1 MDNRKPKRS
10 KSIFSY
16 FQSDVSPRGSESTYH
31 DVGSGSGSDVRTRN
45 ISEET
50 VNENLISPTPISLE
64 DRQNEKIMD
73 EAAFNINSLERD
85 PEKRQAIWK
94 YPLNEQD
101 NVRRAYV
108 VLGANQPHLKAYPS
122 TWDGGQY
129 RKFNSSW
136 FEQWQWLEYS
146 IEKDKAF
153 CFACFLFEIDSSKG
167 SSFTSDGFSNWRN
180 VKDKKSGILAHMG
193 GINSIHNSSMQKWE
207 NLRNPSRHIER
218 VINTMSSKEVAD
230 NRLRLITTIEA
241 VKFLSEQGCPFRG
254 NDESVDSL
262 NRGNFDAVLKFAKRI
277 SLDHH
282 KVLNNAPKNAKYTSS
297 TIQKQMVN
305 ILANKVRAKIREEVG
320 ESKFCILV
328 DEALD
333 VANKEKMAII
343 LRFVDCKGLVKER
356 FFKLVSVVDTRSQT
370 LKDEISR
377 ILAQYDLNEENMRG
391 QGYDGASNMSGQF
404 NGLQA
409 LFLKD
414 CPYAYYV
421 HCFAHRLQLTLNY
434 VAKEVPDVWQFF
446 STLTM
451 IVNFVDSSAKRHSM
465 LKSYREEEILDLLA
479 VGTLETGTGMNQSS
493 TLQRSGA
500 TRWGSHLR
508 SIASLIKLFGA
519 TMATID
525 DLYNNGVDKQI
536 TAEAKGIGKALKKF
550 NFVYCLLLMHEV
562 MMITEFLSQAF
573 QKKEIDILNAIQ
585 FLSVTKRKLQTI
597 RDGGWDSLIMKIE
610 TFCLEHGISMP
621 DMSAPYK
628 KGARD
633 NERNITN
640 EHYFRVNILYAVI
653 DLQLMELEKRFPET
667 SMELLGLGAS
677 FDPRHDFQAF
687 KAEDVC
693 KLASKFYPC
702 DFTSCDMDNLKMECG
717 FFVDGCEQDSRF
729 TKLTSISDLCR
740 LLVESGKSLYF
751 PMIYRL
757 ICLIL
762 TLPVSTATTERAFSS
777 MKIIKNDLRNK
788 LSDEFLDDLMVVYIE
803 RTFIDCISNDDVIA
817 EFEMSGPRRVKFS

>member
-1 MDNRKPKRS
+1 
-10 KSIFSY
+10 
-16 FQSDVSPRGSESTYH
+16 
-31 DVGSGSGSDVRTRN
+31 
-45 ISEET
+45 
-50 VNENLISPTPISLE
+50 
-64 DRQNEKIMD
+64 
-73 EAAFNINSLERD
+73 
-85 PEKRQAIWK
+85 
-94 YPLNEQD
+94 
-101 NVRRAYV
+101 
-108 VLGANQPHLKAYPS
+108 
-122 TWDGGQY
+122 
-129 RKFNSSW
+129 
-136 FEQWQWLEYS
+136 
-146 IEKDKAF
+146 
-153 CFACFLFEIDSSKG
+153 
-167 SSFTSDGFSNWRN
+167 
-180 VKDKKSGILAHMG
+180 
-193 GINSIHNSSMQKWE
+193 
-207 NLRNPSRHIER
+207 
-218 VINTMSSKEVAD
+218 
-230 NRLRLITTIEA
+230 
-241 VKFLSEQGCPFRG
+241 
-254 NDESVDSL
+254 
-262 NRGNFDAVLKFAKRI
+262 
-277 SLDHH
+277 
-282 KVLNNAPKNAKYTSS
+282 
-297 TIQKQMVN
+297 
-305 ILANKVRAKIREEVG
+305 
-320 ESKFCILV
+320 
-328 DEALD
+328 
-333 VANKEKMAII
+333 MAII

-434 VAKEVPDVWQFF
+434 VAKEVPDVLQFF

-585 FLSVTKRKLQTI
+585 FLSVTKRKLQTM

-640 EHYFRVNILYAVI
+640 EHYFRVNILYAVL
-653 DLQLMELEKRFPET
+653 DL
-667 SMELLGLGAS
+667 
-677 FDPRHDFQAF
+677 
-687 KAEDVC
+687 
-693 KLASKFYPC
+693 
-702 DFTSCDMDNLKMECG
+702 
-717 FFVDGCEQDSRF
+717 
-729 TKLTSISDLCR
+729 
-740 LLVESGKSLYF
+740 
-751 PMIYRL
+751 
-757 ICLIL
+757 
-762 TLPVSTATTERAFSS
+762 
-777 MKIIKNDLRNK
+777 
-788 LSDEFLDDLMVVYIE
+788 
-803 RTFIDCISNDDVIA
+803 
-817 EFEMSGPRRVKFS
+817 

>member
-1 MDNRKPKRS
+1 MDNRMPKRL
-10 KSIFSY
+10 KNIFSY
-16 FQSDVSPRGSESTYH
+16 FHSNVSSSASESTYH
-31 DVGSGSGSDVRTRN
+31 DVESGSGSGVKTQD
-45 ISEET
+45 ISEEFL
-50 VNENLISPTPISLE
+50 NEKLISPTSISLE
-64 DRQNEKIMD
+64 DRPNEKIMD
-73 EAAFNINSLERD
+73 EAAFDINSLERG
-85 PEKRQAIWK
+85 PGKRKAIWN
-94 YPLNEQD
+94 YPSNEQD

-108 VLGANQPHLKAYPS
+108 VLGANQPHLNTYPS
-122 TWDGGQY
+122 IWDGGQY

-146 IEKDKAF
+146 IQKDKAY
-153 CFACFLFEIDSSKG
+153 CFGCYLFETDSSKA
-167 SSFTSDGFSNWRN
+167 SSFTRDGFSNWRN
-180 VKDKKSGILAHMG
+180 VKDKRSGILAHIG

-207 NLRNPSRHIER
+207 NLRNPSRHIDR
-218 VINTMSSKEVAD
+218 VINTLSSKEVTD

-241 VKFLSEQGCPFRG
+241 VKLLAEQGCPFRG
-254 NDESVDSL
+254 HDESVDSL
-262 NRGNFDAVLKFAKRI
+262 NRGNFDAVLKYTKRI

-282 KVLNNAPKNAKYTSS
+282 QVLNNAPKNAKYTSS
-297 TIQKQMVN
+297 TIQKQIVN
-305 ILANKVRAKIREEVG
+305 IIGNKVRAKIREEVG

-333 VANKEKMAII
+333 VANTEKMAII
-343 LRFVDCKGLVKER
+343 LRFVDCKGFVRER

-451 IVNFVDSSAKRHSM
+451 IVNFVDSSGKRHSM
-465 LKSYREEEILDLLA
+465 LKSHRKEEIQDLLA
-479 VGTLETGTGMNQSS
+479 VGTLETG
-493 TLQRSGA
+493 L
-500 TRWGSHLR
+500 
-508 SIASLIKLFGA
+508 
-519 TMATID
+519 
-525 DLYNNGVDKQI
+525 
-536 TAEAKGIGKALKKF
+536 AEAKGIGKALKKF

-573 QKKEIDILNAIQ
+573 QRKEIDILNAIHY
-585 FLSVTKRKLQTI
+585 LSMTKGKLQTM

-610 TFCLEHGISMP
+610 TFCLEHGISML

-640 EHYFRVNILYAVI
+640 EHYFQVNILYAVI

-667 SMELLGLGAS
+667 SMELLGLSAS
-677 FDPRHDFQAF
+677 FDPHNGFQAF
-687 KAEDVC
+687 KPEDVC
-693 KLASKFYPC
+693 KLASKFYPS
-702 DFTSCDMDNLKMECG
+702 DFTSCDMDILQMECG
-717 FFVDGCEQDSRF
+717 FFPSDIEQDSRF
-729 TKLTSISDLCR
+729 TNMTSISDLCR
-740 LLVESGKSLYF
+740 LLVESRKSIYF

-762 TLPVSTATTERAFSS
+762 TLPISTTTTERAFSS
-777 MKIIKNDLRNK
+777 MKIIKNNLRNTM
-788 LSDEFLDDLMVVYIE
+788 SDEFLDDLMVVYIE